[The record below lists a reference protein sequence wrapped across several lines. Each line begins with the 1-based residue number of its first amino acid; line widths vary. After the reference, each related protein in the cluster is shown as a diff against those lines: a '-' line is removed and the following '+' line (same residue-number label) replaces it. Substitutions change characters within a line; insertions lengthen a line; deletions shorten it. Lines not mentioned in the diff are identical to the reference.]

1 MWLDGG
7 KTIMMSMGT
16 HFHYSEAQVRNII
29 RGFIVGTSFT
39 DQVFWKL
46 HEKAEFQHILDEELG
61 SEQVKERFRI
71 VDWID
76 ADPGEVMKHKNVV
89 ACVHHGGANSYY
101 EVAR

>member
-1 MWLDGG
+1 
-7 KTIMMSMGT
+7 MMSMGT

-29 RGFIVGTSFT
+29 RGFIAGTSFT

-76 ADPGEVMKHKNVV
+76 ADPGDFMKHSNFV
-89 ACVHHGGANSYY
+89 ACVHHEGANSYY